1 MTPEELDIFLR
12 TPTEH
17 ERLYQQGW
25 ENPDY
30 ARGMIE
36 VTVNGRR
43 QRVVD
48 LKAVPLWLLSGNKHS
63 RFHPYPPHIHP
74 WVEMVYMYSGSC
86 TQLVNDR
93 PITLHT
99 GQMLLLDQNTV
110 HSLPVLGQEDILL
123 NILIRKEYLTSA
135 FFSRLSQKNLLS
147 QFFVNT
153 ITEGL
158 AHDSYMFFPS
168 EGSRRLPLYVREY
181 FCEVFDPST
190 CSLDILS
197 SLLTLML
204 TELIQI
210 CADTAAEQEP
220 ENTQDP
226 SLLPI
231 LRYLEQHYVDASLKE
246 TAAHFNLNAN
256 YLSALLKAKTGL
268 TFQRLVSRQRMIAAR
283 QLLLNS
289 HLSVR
294 QIALKVGY
302 ENTSF
307 FIKSSRRIP
316 AAPRRITATGHILNA

>member
-1 MTPEELDIFLR
+1 
-12 TPTEH
+12 
-17 ERLYQQGW
+17 
-25 ENPDY
+25 
-30 ARGMIE
+30 
-36 VTVNGRR
+36 
-43 QRVVD
+43 
-48 LKAVPLWLLSGNKHS
+48 
-63 RFHPYPPHIHP
+63 
-74 WVEMVYMYSGSC
+74 
-86 TQLVNDR
+86 
-93 PITLHT
+93 
-99 GQMLLLDQNTV
+99 MLLLDQNTV